1 MADQG
6 PLEGATG
13 MDQARESASVMDLS
27 KVNESPYPDLLHT
40 LVWNA
45 IMDNAT
51 DVHLHCVDEGI
62 RVVHRVDGVIAP
74 KAVLPTME
82 GRRLLNQLK
91 SAAGLTVVRA
101 FSPLE
106 GQINWYDE
114 DTTWEIRVTFTPVRG
129 RESAHL
135 RLLNMPKDNW
145 DLSGLG
151 FSTTD
156 RDRIASTI
164 RSLSGLV
171 LVTGPTGSGKTTT
184 MYGLASLMDLRT
196 TTTYSIEDPVE
207 FKLPYAQQIEV
218 DERHGLNMHEGLRTI
233 LRMDP
238 DLILIGEIRD
248 KDSAIVAARAAL
260 SGRLVLATIHA
271 RDAAGAV
278 DAMHYL
284 GVPYHI
290 IGSSLRLV
298 IAQNLLRQIC
308 GECAQPR
315 ELDETETDVFSR
327 FGMSAPKELLHP
339 GSCAECGW
347 YGYKGRTGIFG
358 VAPIDDEIGELI
370 SSGARQHELSEKL
383 RSKGVRSMAQ
393 DGLAKVTAGITAM
406 EELFRVNAYM
416 QCDLPIGQVSSAQ
429 PVGASVG

>member
-1 MADQG
+1 MA
-6 PLEGATG
+6 
-13 MDQARESASVMDLS
+13 QACESTSVTDHS
-27 KVNESPYPDLLHT
+27 KPNANSYPDLLHT

-51 DVHLHCVDEGI
+51 DVHLHCVDEGV
-62 RVVHRVDGVIAP
+62 RVIHRVDGVITP
-74 KAVLPTME
+74 KAVLSPRE

-101 FSPLE
+101 FAPLE
-106 GQINWYDE
+106 GQIDWRDE
-114 DTTWEIRVTFTPVRG
+114 DATWEIRVTLTPVRR

-135 RLLNMPKDNW
+135 RLLNMPKDNC

-151 FSTTD
+151 FSTSE
-156 RDRIASTI
+156 RDCIASTI
-164 RSLSGLV
+164 RSMSGLV
-171 LVTGPTGSGKTTT
+171 LMTGPTGSGKTTT

-207 FKLPYAQQIEV
+207 FRLPYAQQIEV
-218 DERHGLNMHEGLRTI
+218 DERHGLTMHEGLRTI

-248 KDSAIVAARAAL
+248 QDSAIVAARAAL

-278 DAMHYL
+278 DALHYL
-284 GVPYHI
+284 GVPHHI

-308 GECAQPR
+308 GQCAQPR
-315 ELDETETDVFSR
+315 ELDDTETDVFTR
-327 FGMSAPKELLHP
+327 FGMSAPNELLHP

-347 YGYKGRTGIFG
+347 YGYKGRTGIFE
-358 VAPIDDEIGELI
+358 VAPIDDELGTLI
-370 SSGARQHELSEKL
+370 SSGVRHSKL
-383 RSKGVRSMAQ
+383 TERMRAKGIRSMAQ
-393 DGLAKVTAGITAM
+393 DGLAKVSAGTTTM
-406 EELFRVNAYM
+406 EELFRVNAYPRR
-416 QCDLPIGQVSSAQ
+416 DIPIEQSAEAQ
-429 PVGASVG
+429 PVESSVG

>member
-1 MADQG
+1 MA
-6 PLEGATG
+6 
-13 MDQARESASVMDLS
+13 QACESAFVTDRSNTNAS
-27 KVNESPYPDLLHT
+27 SYPDLLHA

-62 RVVHRVDGVIAP
+62 RIIHRVDGVVTP
-74 KAVLPTME
+74 KAVLPPTE

-91 SAAGLTVVRA
+91 SAAGMTVVRA
-101 FSPLE
+101 FAPLE
-106 GQINWYDE
+106 GQINWRDE
-114 DTTWEIRVTFTPVRG
+114 DATWEIRVTLTPVRG

-135 RLLNMPKDNW
+135 RLLNLPKDNW

-151 FSTTD
+151 FSTSE
-156 RDRIASTI
+156 RDKIASTI

-184 MYGLASLMDLRT
+184 MYGLASLMDLGT
-196 TTTYSIEDPVE
+196 TTTYSVEDPVE
-207 FKLPYAQQIEV
+207 FRLPYAQQIEV
-218 DERHGLNMHEGLRTI
+218 DERHGLTMHEGLRTI

-278 DAMHYL
+278 DALHYL

-308 GECAQPR
+308 GQCAQPR
-315 ELDETETDVFSR
+315 ELDETESDVFTR

-347 YGYKGRTGIFG
+347 YGYKGRTGIFE
-358 VAPIDDEIGELI
+358 VAPIDDEVGAMI
-370 SSGARQHELSEKL
+370 SSGARHHELNERL
-383 RSKGVRSMAQ
+383 RAKGVRSMAQ
-393 DGLAKVTAGITAM
+393 DGLAKVTAGTTTM
-406 EELFRVNAYM
+406 EELFRVNS
-416 QCDLPIGQVSSAQ
+416 DVHRDVSYEEPAVQTIQAQ
-429 PVGASVG
+429 PAEASVG

>member
-1 MADQG
+1 MAQACG
-6 PLEGATG
+6 ISSAT
-13 MDQARESASVMDLS
+13 DRS
-27 KVNESPYPDLLHT
+27 KNNQTSYPDLLHT

-51 DVHLHCVDEGI
+51 DVHLHCVDEGV
-62 RVVHRVDGVIAP
+62 RVIHRVDGVIVP
-74 KAVLPTME
+74 KAVLPLME

-91 SAAGLTVVRA
+91 SAAGLTVVRSFA
-101 FSPLE
+101 PLE
-106 GQINWYDE
+106 GQMDWHDE
-114 DTTWEIRVTFTPVRG
+114 DTTWEIRVTLTPVRE

-135 RLLNMPKDNW
+135 RLLSAPRDSW
-145 DLSGLG
+145 DLCGLG

-156 RDRIASTI
+156 RDRIASTV

-184 MYGLASLMDLRT
+184 MYGLASLTDLRT

-207 FKLPYAQQIEV
+207 FKLPFAQQIEV
-218 DERHGLNMHEGLRTI
+218 DEQHGLTMHEGLRTI

-278 DAMHYL
+278 DALHYL
-284 GVPYHI
+284 GVPHHI

-298 IAQNLLRQIC
+298 IAQNLLRQVC
-308 GECAQPR
+308 GQCAQPR
-315 ELDETETDVFSR
+315 ELDENETDVFAR
-327 FGMSAPKELLHP
+327 LGMNAPKELLHP

-347 YGYKGRTGIFG
+347 YGYKGRTGIFE
-358 VAPIDDEIGELI
+358 VAPIDDEVGALI
-370 SSGARQHELSEKL
+370 SAGARHRELVERL
-383 RSKGVRSMAQ
+383 RVKGIRSMTQ
-393 DGLAKVTAGITAM
+393 DGLAKVAAGITTM
-406 EELFRVNAYM
+406 EEIFRINAYARSEE
-416 QCDLPIGQVSSAQ
+416 PTGQKDNAE
-429 PVGASVG
+429 PVEASVG

>member
-1 MADQG
+1 MA
-6 PLEGATG
+6 
-13 MDQARESASVMDLS
+13 QACEPVSVTDRS
-27 KVNESPYPDLLHT
+27 KTNTTSYPDLLHT

-51 DVHLHCVDEGI
+51 DVHLHCVDDGLRI
-62 RVVHRVDGVIAP
+62 IHRVDGVIAP
-74 KAVLPTME
+74 KAVLPVRE
-82 GRRLLNQLK
+82 GRRLLNQLR
-91 SAAGLTVVRA
+91 SAAGLSVVRTFA
-101 FSPLE
+101 PLE
-106 GQINWYDE
+106 GQLEWRDE
-114 DTTWEIRVTFTPVRG
+114 DATWEIRVTLTPVRQ
-129 RESAHL
+129 RESVHL
-135 RLLNMPKDNW
+135 RLLNVPRDNW

-151 FSTTD
+151 FCTAD
-156 RDRIASTI
+156 RERIASTI

-207 FKLPYAQQIEV
+207 FRLPYAQQIEV
-218 DERHGLNMHEGLRTI
+218 DEQHGLTMHEGLRTI

-260 SGRLVLATIHA
+260 SGRLVLGTVHA

-278 DAMHYL
+278 DALRYL

-290 IGSSLRLV
+290 IGSSLRMV

-315 ELDETETDVFSR
+315 ELDETETDTFAR
-327 FGMSAPKELLHP
+327 FGVSAPKELLHP

-347 YGYKGRTGIFG
+347 YGYKGRTGIFE
-358 VAPIDDEIGELI
+358 VAPIDDELGALI
-370 SSGARQHELSEKL
+370 SSGAPHQELSESL
-383 RSKGVRSMAQ
+383 RAKGVRSMVQ
-393 DGLAKVTAGITAM
+393 DGLAKVASGTTAM
-406 EELFRVNAYM
+406 EELFRINAYTR
-416 QCDLPIGQVSSAQ
+416 CEEPIRQTPDIQ
-429 PVGASVG
+429 PVETPVG

>member
-1 MADQG
+1 
-6 PLEGATG
+6 
-13 MDQARESASVMDLS
+13 MDRSSRTNTTS
-27 KVNESPYPDLLHT
+27 YPDLLHA
-40 LVWNA
+40 LLWNA

-51 DVHLHCVDEGI
+51 DVHLHCVDDGV
-62 RVVHRVDGVIAP
+62 RVIHRVDGVIMP
-74 KAVLPTME
+74 KAVLSPTE

-91 SAAGLTVVRA
+91 SASGLPVVRA

-106 GQINWYDE
+106 GQMEWRDE
-114 DTTWEIRVTFTPVRG
+114 GAMWEIRVTLTPVRE

-135 RLLNMPKDNW
+135 RLLNVPRDNW

-151 FSTTD
+151 FATAD

-207 FKLPYAQQIEV
+207 FRLPYAQQIEV
-218 DERHGLNMHEGLRTI
+218 DEQHGLTMHEGLRTI

-260 SGRLVLATIHA
+260 SGRLVLGTVHA

-278 DAMHYL
+278 DALHYL

-308 GECAQPR
+308 GQCAQPR
-315 ELDETETDVFSR
+315 ELDETETEAFAR
-327 FGMSAPKELLHP
+327 FGVTAPKELLHP

-347 YGYKGRTGIFG
+347 YGYKGRTGIFE
-358 VAPIDDEIGELI
+358 VAPIDDELGALI
-370 SSGARQHELSEKL
+370 SSGAQHRELSEHL
-383 RSKGVRSMAQ
+383 QAKGVRSMVQ
-393 DGLAKVTAGITAM
+393 DGLKKVACGVTSM
-406 EELFRVNAYM
+406 EELFRINAYTRR
-416 QCDLPIGQVSSAQ
+416 DEPVGQVGHIQ
-429 PVGASVG
+429 PVETPVG

>member
-1 MADQG
+1 MA
-6 PLEGATG
+6 
-13 MDQARESASVMDLS
+13 QACEPVSVTDRS
-27 KVNESPYPDLLHT
+27 KTNTTSYPDLLHT

-51 DVHLHCVDEGI
+51 DVHLHCVDDGLRI
-62 RVVHRVDGVIAP
+62 IHRVDGVITP
-74 KAVLPTME
+74 KAVLPARE
-82 GRRLLNQLK
+82 GRRLLNQLR
-91 SAAGLTVVRA
+91 SAAGLSVVRTFA
-101 FSPLE
+101 PLE
-106 GQINWYDE
+106 GQLAWRDE
-114 DTTWEIRVTFTPVRG
+114 DATWEIRVTLTPVRE
-129 RESAHL
+129 RESVHL
-135 RLLNMPKDNW
+135 RLLNVPRDNW

-151 FSTTD
+151 FCTAD
-156 RDRIASTI
+156 RERIASTI

-207 FKLPYAQQIEV
+207 FRLPYAQQIEV
-218 DERHGLNMHEGLRTI
+218 DEQHGLTMHEGLRTI

-260 SGRLVLATIHA
+260 SGRLVLGTVHA

-278 DAMHYL
+278 DALHYL

-290 IGSSLRLV
+290 IGSSLRMV

-315 ELDETETDVFSR
+315 ELDETETDTFAR
-327 FGMSAPKELLHP
+327 FGVSAPKELLHP

-347 YGYKGRTGIFG
+347 YGYKGRTGIFE
-358 VAPIDDEIGELI
+358 VAPIDDELGAMI
-370 SSGARQHELSEKL
+370 SSGTQQNKLSESL
-383 RSKGVRSMAQ
+383 RAKGVRSMAQ
-393 DGLAKVTAGITAM
+393 DGLAKVAAGITAM
-406 EELFRVNAYM
+406 EELFRINAYSR
-416 QCDLPIGQVSSAQ
+416 CDEPVRAVHNTQ
-429 PVGASVG
+429 PVEAPVG

>member
-1 MADQG
+1 MAQACGISTVTDRRKTN
-6 PLEGATG
+6 AT
-13 MDQARESASVMDLS
+13 S
-27 KVNESPYPDLLHT
+27 YPDLLHT

-45 IMDNAT
+45 IMDDAT
-51 DVHLHCVDEGI
+51 DVHLHCVDDGL
-62 RVVHRVDGVIAP
+62 RVVHRVDGVITP
-74 KAVLPTME
+74 KAVLSPTD

-91 SAAGLTVVRA
+91 SASGLSVVRA
-101 FSPLE
+101 FAPLE
-106 GQINWYDE
+106 GQLEWRDE
-114 DTTWEIRVTFTPVRG
+114 DTTWEIRVTLTPVRAH
-129 RESAHL
+129 ESAHL
-135 RLLNMPKDNW
+135 RLLNLPRDNW

-151 FSTTD
+151 FSTAN
-156 RDRIASTI
+156 RERIASTI

-207 FKLPYAQQIEV
+207 FRLPYAQQIEV
-218 DERHGLNMHEGLRTI
+218 DEQHGLTMHEGLRTI

-260 SGRLVLATIHA
+260 SGRLVLGTIHA

-278 DAMHYL
+278 DALHYL

-290 IGSSLRLV
+290 IGSSLRMV

-308 GECAQPR
+308 GQCAQPR
-315 ELDETETDVFSR
+315 ELDETETDTFAR
-327 FGMSAPKELLHP
+327 FGVSAPKELLHP

-347 YGYKGRTGIFG
+347 YGYKGRTGIFE
-358 VAPIDDEIGELI
+358 VAPIDDELGALI
-370 SSGARQHELSEKL
+370 SSGAPHQELSESL
-383 RSKGVRSMAQ
+383 RAKGVRSMVQ
-393 DGLAKVTAGITAM
+393 DGLAKVASGTTAM
-406 EELFRVNAYM
+406 EELFRINAYTR
-416 QCDLPIGQVSSAQ
+416 CEEPIRQTPDIQ
-429 PVGASVG
+429 PVETPVG

>member
-1 MADQG
+1 MV
-6 PLEGATG
+6 
-13 MDQARESASVMDLS
+13 QACERVSVMDRS
-27 KVNESPYPDLLHT
+27 ATNTTSYPDLLHT

-51 DVHLHCVDEGI
+51 DVHLHCVDEGV
-62 RVVHRVDGVIAP
+62 RVIHRVDGLITP
-74 KAVLPTME
+74 KAVLSPTE

-91 SAAGLTVVRA
+91 SAAGLPVVRA
-101 FSPLE
+101 FAPLE
-106 GQINWYDE
+106 GQLEWRDE
-114 DTTWEIRVTFTPVRG
+114 EATWEIRVTLTPVRS

-135 RLLNMPKDNW
+135 RLLNVPRDNW

-151 FSTTD
+151 FGTAD
-156 RDRIASTI
+156 CERIASTI

-207 FKLPYAQQIEV
+207 FRLPYAQQVEA
-218 DERHGLNMHEGLRTI
+218 DEEHGLTMHEGLRTI

-260 SGRLVLATIHA
+260 SGRLVLGTVHA

-278 DAMHYL
+278 DALHYL

-290 IGSSLRLV
+290 IGSSLRMV

-308 GECAQPR
+308 GQCAQPR
-315 ELDETETDVFSR
+315 ELDETETDVFTR
-327 FGMSAPKELLHP
+327 FGMSTPKELLHP

-347 YGYKGRTGIFG
+347 YGYKGRTGIFE
-358 VAPIDDEIGELI
+358 VASIDNELGAMIG
-370 SSGARQHELSEKL
+370 SGAQHQRLSKRL
-383 RSKGVRSMAQ
+383 RAKGVRSMVQ
-393 DGLAKVTAGITAM
+393 DGLAKVAAGVTSM
-406 EELFRVNAYM
+406 EELFRINAYTRSDEPAV
-416 QCDLPIGQVSSAQ
+416 QTSIPTPVEAPIG
-429 PVGASVG
+429 